1 MICLFLDTSSDNLV
15 VTLLKDGNIIF
26 EKNIRSLR
34 DHSTY
39 LVSTIDEAFKSNN
52 IEPKELDKI
61 FVGVGPGSF
70 TGTRIA
76 ITVAKTLAYS
86 FNIDLV
92 PVSSIEEFIY
102 DVQGYDYYVPVL
114 EEKKDMLYFS
124 IFDKDK
130 KRLIEDT
137 YASKEEFL
145 DYLKKYNGKIVIISD
160 SIYDGYNTVTKNINV
175 CEMLKHI
182 KNRTPI
188 NPHNLK
194 PNYIKRI
201 EVESKL

>member
-1 MICLFLDTSSDNLV
+1 MICLFLDTSSDNLI
-15 VTLLKDGNIIF
+15 VTLLKDGSIIY
-26 EKNIRSLR
+26 EKNIKSLR
-34 DHSTY
+34 DHSTH

-52 IEPKELDKI
+52 LEAKELDKI
-61 FVGVGPGSF
+61 FVGIGPGSF

-76 ITVAKTLAYS
+76 ITFAKTLAYS

-92 PVSSIEEFIY
+92 PVSSIQEFIY
-102 DVQGYDYYVPVL
+102 DVDGYDYYVPVL

-130 KRLIEDT
+130 NRLIEDT
-137 YASKEEFL
+137 YANKEEFL
-145 DYLKKYNGKIVIISD
+145 NYLKKCNGKVVIISD
-160 SIYDGYNTVTKNINV
+160 STYDEYDAVPKHINV
-175 CEMLKHI
+175 YEMIKHI
-182 KNRTPI
+182 KDDKTV

>member
-1 MICLFLDTSSDNLV
+1 MICLFLDTSSDNLI
-15 VTLLKDGNIIF
+15 VTLLNDDNIIF
-26 EKNIRSLR
+26 EKNIKSLR

-39 LVSTIDEAFKSNN
+39 LVSIIDEAFKSNN
-52 IEPKELDKI
+52 LEPKKLDKI
-61 FVGVGPGSF
+61 FVGIGPGSF

-102 DVQGYDYYVPVL
+102 DVYDYDYYVPVL

-124 IFDKDK
+124 VFDKNKD
-130 KRLIEDT
+130 RIIEDT
-137 YASKEEFL
+137 YASREEFL
-145 DYLKKYNGKIVIISD
+145 DYLKEYNGKIAIISD
-160 SIYDGYNTVTKNINV
+160 SIYDGYDTVTKNINV
-175 CEMLKHI
+175 CEMLKYI
-182 KNRTPI
+182 KNRTPV

>member
-1 MICLFLDTSSDNLV
+1 MICLFLDTSSDNLI
-15 VTLLKDGNIIF
+15 VTLLKDDNIIF
-26 EKNIRSLR
+26 EKNIKSLR
-34 DHSTY
+34 DHSTN
-39 LVSTIDEAFKSNN
+39 LVPAIDEAFKSNKL
-52 IEPKELDKI
+52 EPKELDKI
-61 FVGVGPGSF
+61 FVGIGPGSF

-76 ITVAKTLAYS
+76 ITVAKTLSYS

-102 DVQGYDYYVPVL
+102 DVDGYNYYVPVL

-124 IFDKDK
+124 IFDKNKD
-130 KRLIEDT
+130 RLIEDI

-145 DYLKKYNGKIVIISD
+145 DYLKKYNGKLVIISD
-160 SIYDGYNTVTKNINV
+160 SNYDGYDTITKNINV
-175 CEMLKHI
+175 CEMIKHI
-182 KNRTPI
+182 KDRTPI

>member
-1 MICLFLDTSSDNLV
+1 MICLFLDTSSDNLI
-15 VTLLKDGNIIF
+15 VTLLKDDSIIF
-26 EKNIRSLR
+26 EKNIKSLR
-34 DHSTY
+34 DHSTH
-39 LVSTIDEAFKSNN
+39 LVPIIDEAFKSTN
-52 IEPKELDKI
+52 IELKDLDKI
-61 FVGVGPGSF
+61 FVGIGPGSF

-92 PVSSIEEFIY
+92 PISSIEEFIY
-102 DVQGYDYYVPVL
+102 DVNGYDYYVPVL
-114 EEKKDMLYFS
+114 EEKRDMLYFS
-124 IFDKDK
+124 IFDKNK

-137 YASKEEFL
+137 YASREEFL
-145 DYLKKYNGKIVIISD
+145 NYLKKYDGKIVIISD
-160 SIYDGYNTVTKNINV
+160 YAYDGYENASKHINV
-175 CEMLKHI
+175 REMIKHI
-182 KNRTPI
+182 KDEPSV

>member
-1 MICLFLDTSSDNLV
+1 MICLFLDTSSDNLI
-15 VTLLKDGNIIF
+15 VTLLKNDNIIF
-26 EKNIRSLR
+26 EKSITSLR

-39 LVSTIDEAFKSNN
+39 LVSVIDEALKSNS
-52 IEPKELDKI
+52 IEPKQIDKI
-61 FVGVGPGSF
+61 FVGIGPGSF

-86 FNIDLV
+86 FNIDLI

-102 DVQGYDYYVPVL
+102 DVNGYDYYVPVL

-124 IFDKDK
+124 IFDKSK
-130 KRLIEDT
+130 KRIIEDT
-137 YASKEEFL
+137 YASREELL

-160 SIYDGYNTVTKNINV
+160 HIYEGYDLVPKKINV
-175 CEMLKHI
+175 CEMVKNI
-182 KNRTPI
+182 KNNKAI